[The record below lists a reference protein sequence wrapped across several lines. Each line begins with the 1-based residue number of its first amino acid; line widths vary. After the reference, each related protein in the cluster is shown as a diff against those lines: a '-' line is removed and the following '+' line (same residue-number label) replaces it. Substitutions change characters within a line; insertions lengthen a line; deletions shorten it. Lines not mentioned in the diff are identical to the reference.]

1 MPSAGGPLENPR
13 ATRKHKTQLLA
24 DAGVKVGSE
33 FSLPEAWGP
42 PDPSGPEVRALC

>member
-1 MPSAGGPLENPR
+1 MASAGGPLENPR
-13 ATRKHKTQLLA
+13 ATRKHKTQLA
-24 DAGVKVGSE
+24 DAGVKVGRE